1 MKGLVY
7 MIIFVTFAPMNHN
20 RYLYG
25 LITCL
30 LLSLTMLPS
39 AMALTSQKI
48 KYPGGK
54 FFIWR
59 YTLKDKQGSPYSIEH
74 PSHWLSR
81 KAIERRKRQG
91 LPLDSTDLKLFEKTS
106 GDIIKANKSS
116 EFTIIGTSRWNN
128 TILVRSNDTTL
139 FRRLAALD
147 CVRKAEKVWISPDSI
162 SRLIRQRQGADR
174 DAART
179 APSQY
184 RT

>member
-1 MKGLVY
+1 
-7 MIIFVTFAPMNHN
+7 MIIFATFAPMNHN
-20 RYLYG
+20 RYLYW
-25 LITCL
+25 LIACL

-91 LPLDSTDLKLFEKTS
+91 LPLDSTDLPVSSKYLKLFEKTS

-139 FRRLAALD
+139 FRL
-147 CVRKAEKVWISPDSI
+147 P
-162 SRLIRQRQGADR
+162 
-174 DAART
+174 
-179 APSQY
+179 
-184 RT
+184 